1 VIAANDLTKPALR
14 ALRRAESVA
23 PADVAAIREELAKV
37 RRRIAR
43 GDYRRA
49 GAAAGAAVALA
60 IWLEHDIELPDWRAV
75 SRLVAELRELVML
88 LRQEAVAGGS
98 P

>member
-1 VIAANDLTKPALR
+1 LIGA
-14 ALRRAESVA
+14 
-23 PADVAAIREELAKV
+23 ELARA

-49 GAAAGAAVALA
+49 AAAAGAAVAMA
-60 IWLEHDIELPDWRAV
+60 ERLEHAALPGWRAV
-75 SRLVAELRELVML
+75 SRLAAELRELVML

>member
-1 VIAANDLTKPALR
+1 VIAANDLTAPACR
-14 ALRRAESVA
+14 ALRRAERFA
-23 PADVAAIREELAKV
+23 PTAVQPIREELARA

-49 GAAAGAAVALA
+49 GAAAAAAVAMA
-60 IWLEHDIELPDWRAV
+60 IWLEHCAALPGWRAV
-75 SRLVAELRELVML
+75 QRLAAELRELAAQ
-88 LRQEAVAGGS
+88 LRLEAAGVS